1 MRQPYANPTPLLTVG
16 RGPHQV
22 GTPFGPTGAEL
33 GANVSFVNGLGA
45 LSAAYAVAPSKW
57 YWAQCKVPSV
67 WTAAGLIALGASVC
81 GGLGCLLRYCGRR
94 RWRRRQVRNDAAR
107 EAILVYQ
114 PGGWQQSTTTG

>member
-1 MRQPYANPTPLLTVG
+1 MRQPYANPAPLLTVG

-22 GTPFGPTGAEL
+22 GTPFGPAGAEL

-67 WTAAGLIALGASVC
+67 WTAAGLIALAASVC
-81 GGLGCLLRYCGRR
+81 GGLCCLLRYCGRR
-94 RWRRRQVRNDAAR
+94 RWRRRLVRNDAAR